1 MSEAVAGFK
10 ARDTVE
16 GFTPASLAI
25 SAREHRLN
33 FCLLSF
39 VFHETYHRLHLFAS
53 ACITFFEKKPKKG
66 SPREAK
72 K

>member
-25 SAREHRLN
+25 SASEHRLN
-33 FCLLSF
+33 SCLLSF
-39 VFHETYHRLHLFAS
+39 VFHETYHWLHLF
-53 ACITFFEKKPKKG
+53 CKRLHNFF
-66 SPREAK
+66 
-72 K
+72 